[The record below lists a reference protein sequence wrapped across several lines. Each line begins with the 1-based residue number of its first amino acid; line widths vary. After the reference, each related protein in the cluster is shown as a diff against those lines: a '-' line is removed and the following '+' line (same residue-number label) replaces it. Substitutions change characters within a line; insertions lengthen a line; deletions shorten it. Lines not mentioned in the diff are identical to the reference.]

1 MSVKTMNQQ
10 VTGCDAPDCTAFYA
24 GERPKS
30 WKRVIVDVQT
40 LNPEAGPA
48 ADIDYDACSVKHAKL
63 IIAGFVE
70 ID

>member
-30 WKRVIVDVQT
+30 WKRVIVDVT
-40 LNPEAGPA
+40 SISGTATE
-48 ADIDYDACSVKHAKL
+48 DIDYDACSVKHAKL